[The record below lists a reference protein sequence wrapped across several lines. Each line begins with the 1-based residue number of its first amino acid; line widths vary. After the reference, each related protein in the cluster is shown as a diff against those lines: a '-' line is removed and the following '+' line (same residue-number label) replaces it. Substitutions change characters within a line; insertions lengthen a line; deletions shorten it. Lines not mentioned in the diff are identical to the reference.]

1 MLSILNFFEE
11 TNNENTT
18 PTNGWVTW
26 IIFGVI
32 LVGLILL
39 MIIPQRKQ
47 RKKAEE
53 MMAQLGIGS
62 FVTTIGGIVGEVV
75 QMNDTHIWIETGLDG
90 SKVTMQFLRQAIHS
104 IAPAPGSAEAI
115 AEEKAERKEANEE
128 DEIK

>member
-11 TNNENTT
+11 TNNETT
-18 PTNGWVTW
+18 TKNGWVTW
-26 IIFGVI
+26 VIFGVI
-32 LVGLILL
+32 LVGMIFV

-104 IAPAPGSAEAI
+104 VAPAPGSAEAI

>member
-11 TNNENTT
+11 TNTENTT
-18 PTNGWVTW
+18 PKNSWVTLV
-26 IIFGVI
+26 IICVI
-32 LVGLILL
+32 SVGLILF
-39 MIIPQRKQ
+39 MMIPQRKQ

-62 FVTTIGGIVGEVV
+62 FVTTIDGIVGEVV
-75 QMNDTHIWIETGLDG
+75 QMNDTHIWIETGLDD
-90 SKVTMQFLRQAIHS
+90 SKVTIQFLRQAIRS
-104 IAPAPGSAEAI
+104 IEPAPGSAEAI